1 VKSKMHP
8 STEGKKKIHQ
18 WSKKTTNKDFT
29 EIRRQFAKDEE
40 IRRQNADQED
50 TG

>member
-1 VKSKMHP
+1 MHP

-18 WSKKTTNKDFT
+18 WSKKTTNKDYT
-29 EIRRQFAKDEE
+29 DIRWQFAKDEE